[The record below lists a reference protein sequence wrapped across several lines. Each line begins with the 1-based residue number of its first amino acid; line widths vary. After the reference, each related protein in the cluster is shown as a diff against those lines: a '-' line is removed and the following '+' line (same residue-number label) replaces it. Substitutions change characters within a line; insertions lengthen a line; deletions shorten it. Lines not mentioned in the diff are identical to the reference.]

1 MRALAEFI
9 MRGRAQASVVALIG
23 SWFPLTSPA
32 TVALVS
38 LRRGSS
44 DGLLILLW
52 AALPALITFAI
63 SDMGPLMTM
72 VTVAGLLLTYVAAL
86 LLRVQPSWPK
96 ALMGLVGMASLCGF
110 LLAWAEPDP
119 VATMTEA
126 LGEML
131 QQMQSQAPAG
141 AAVFE
146 PSATFVV
153 GLMSYVIALNA
164 LFSLCL
170 ARWWQAALYNPG
182 GFQAEF
188 HQLRLSPVQALV
200 CLAAMVYCWQQGN
213 DYHAWSSLFGLPLL
227 VAGIS
232 LVHYTVKARK
242 FGGQWLVL
250 FYLALL
256 LFNPLTLGLM
266 VVATLDTWINF
277 RSRIGS
283 KSSKEG

>member
-9 MRGRAQASVVALIG
+9 MRGRAQASVVALVG
-23 SWFPLTSPA
+23 SWFPLISPA

-52 AALPALITFAI
+52 AALPALVTLFI
-63 SDMGPLMTM
+63 SDIGPLMTM
-72 VTVAGLLLTYVAAL
+72 VTIAGLLLTFAAAL
-86 LLRVQPSWPK
+86 LLRMQPSWPQ
-96 ALMGLVGMASLCGF
+96 ALMGLVGMASLCG
-110 LLAWAEPDP
+110 LLLGWVAPDP
-119 VATMTEA
+119 VAGMTEA
-126 LGEML
+126 LGDML
-131 QQMQSQAPAG
+131 KQMQSQAPAG
-141 AAVFE
+141 AAIFE
-146 PSATFVV
+146 PSATLIV
-153 GLMSYVIALNA
+153 GLMSYVIALNT

-170 ARWWQAALYNPG
+170 ARWWQAVLYNPG
-182 GFQAEF
+182 GFQTEF

-200 CLAAMVYCWQQGN
+200 CLAAMVYCWQQGG

-227 VAGIS
+227 VAGVS
-232 LVHYTVKARK
+232 LVHCTVKMRK

-266 VVATLDTWINF
+266 VVATLDTWVNF
-277 RSRIGS
+277 RARIGA
-283 KSSKEG
+283 KAK